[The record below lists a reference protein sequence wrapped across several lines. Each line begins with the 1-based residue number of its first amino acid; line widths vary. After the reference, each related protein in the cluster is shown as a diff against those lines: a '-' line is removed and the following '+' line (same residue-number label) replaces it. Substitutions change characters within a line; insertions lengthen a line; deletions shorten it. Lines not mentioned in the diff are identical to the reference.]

1 MAFST
6 SLKRV
11 FFIAAVAL
19 VAVAGVQAT
28 AVMHRLGHFNVTAHQ
43 VSKRATSGKIN
54 GAYYPNWCVVFK
66 LSVSSPC

>member
-1 MAFST
+1 MALST

-11 FFIAAVAL
+11 FVIAAVAL
-19 VAVAGVQAT
+19 VAVAGVRAT
-28 AVMHRLGHFNVTAHQ
+28 AVMHRPGHFNATAHR

-66 LSVSSPC
+66 LSVSAPG